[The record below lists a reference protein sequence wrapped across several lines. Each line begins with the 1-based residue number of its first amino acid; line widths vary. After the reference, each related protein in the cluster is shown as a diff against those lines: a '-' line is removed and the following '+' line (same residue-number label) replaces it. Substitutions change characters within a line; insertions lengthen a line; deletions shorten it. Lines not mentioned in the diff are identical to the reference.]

1 MSQMREILK
10 EVYLLIFKETTK
22 SKKNRKKSWKTSIV
36 QYATHIAMYV
46 YVLG

>member
-1 MSQMREILK
+1 MSEILK
-10 EVYLLIFKETTK
+10 RGLLVNLSAFLWKPQ
-22 SKKNRKKSWKTSIV
+22 SQKKKKSLEKTSIV